1 MNHAM
6 KLSTLRQNG
15 GTAVA
20 RQDGDTLVEI
30 DGFRDVGHLL
40 QQPDW
45 HDVAARAD
53 GATHPVAGAD
63 LAPVVPSPGKII
75 CVGANYRQHILEMGS
90 DLPAY
95 PTLFAKYADTLIGA
109 HDNIELPPEDSSIDW
124 EAELAIVIGTPG
136 RRIDKADALSHIAG
150 YAVLNDVSMRGY
162 QFRTNQWLQGK
173 MWEKSTPIG
182 PALVTPDE
190 FDGDAPIRTVINGEV
205 LQEST
210 TADLLFGPAEIVAY
224 VSTITTLRPGDVI
237 ATGTPAGVGVA
248 RTPQRFIRPGDVV
261 ETTIEGL
268 GTLRNTAVAAG

>member
-1 MNHAM
+1 M
-6 KLSTLRQNG
+6 KLSTLRHNG
-15 GTAVA
+15 RTAVV

-40 QQPDW
+40 QDPSWQ
-45 HDVAARAD
+45 DVAARAD
-53 GATHPVAGAD
+53 GATHPVEGAD

-90 DLPAY
+90 DLPEY
-95 PTLFAKYADTLIGA
+95 PTLFAKYADSLVGA
-109 HDNIELPPEDSSIDW
+109 YDDIELPPEDSSIDW

-136 RRIDKADALSHIAG
+136 RRIDEADALSHIAG

-190 FDGDAPIRTVINGEV
+190 FDGDAAIRTVINGEV

-210 TADLLFGPAEIVAY
+210 TADLLFGPTEIIAY
-224 VSTITTLRPGDVI
+224 LSTITTLRPGDVI
-237 ATGTPAGVGVA
+237 ATGTPAGVGFA

-261 ETTIEGL
+261 ETTIDGL
-268 GTLRNTAVAAG
+268 GTLRNTAVAGA